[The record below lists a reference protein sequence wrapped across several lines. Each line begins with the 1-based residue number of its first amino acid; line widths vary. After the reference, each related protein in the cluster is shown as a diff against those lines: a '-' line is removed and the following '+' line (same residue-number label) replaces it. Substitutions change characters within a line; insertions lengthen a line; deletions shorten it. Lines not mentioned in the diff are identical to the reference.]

1 MRIARVMTEHGP
13 RFGVVEG
20 SYIHLREGDPVEGLQ
35 PTAQSIPLEGA
46 PLLAPVVPRK
56 VVAIARNYRAHAAE
70 LGNAVPE
77 APLFFLKPSTAVI
90 GPNRIILRP
99 PGVGRIEHE
108 AELAVV
114 IGKTA
119 KGVSAEQALGH
130 VLGYT
135 ALVDVT
141 ARELQ
146 KSLGHFTQAKGY
158 DTFCPIGPWL
168 ETELD
173 PRDLAITARRNGT
186 VVQAGRTTEMVH
198 SIPALISFVSKVMTL
213 EPFDVIATGTPKG
226 VGPLEP
232 SDRFEVELEGIGVL
246 VCSVADAG

>member
-1 MRIARVMTEHGP
+1 MRIARVMTADGP
-13 RFGVVEG
+13 RFGVVEAP
-20 SYIHLREGDPVEGLQ
+20 YIHLRQGDPVEGLQ
-35 PTAQSIPLEGA
+35 PTGQAIPLEGA
-46 PLLAPVVPRK
+46 PLLPPVVPGK
-56 VVAIARNYRAHAAE
+56 VVAIARHYRAHAAE

-90 GPNRIILRP
+90 GPNQVILRP

-119 KGVSAEQALGH
+119 KGVSADRAMEH

-168 ETELD
+168 QTELD

-232 SDRFEVELEGIGVL
+232 SDTFEVEIEGIGVL
-246 VCSVADAG
+246 RCSVADAR

>member
-119 KGVSAEQALGH
+119 KGVSA
-130 VLGYT
+130 
-135 ALVDVT
+135 
-141 ARELQ
+141 
-146 KSLGHFTQAKGY
+146 
-158 DTFCPIGPWL
+158 
-168 ETELD
+168 
-173 PRDLAITARRNGT
+173 
-186 VVQAGRTTEMVH
+186 
-198 SIPALISFVSKVMTL
+198 
-213 EPFDVIATGTPKG
+213 
-226 VGPLEP
+226 
-232 SDRFEVELEGIGVL
+232 
-246 VCSVADAG
+246 